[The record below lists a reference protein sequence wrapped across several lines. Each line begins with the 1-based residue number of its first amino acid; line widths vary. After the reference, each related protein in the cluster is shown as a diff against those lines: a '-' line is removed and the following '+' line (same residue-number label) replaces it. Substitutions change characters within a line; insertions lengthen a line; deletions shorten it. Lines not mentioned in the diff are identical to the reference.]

1 MVEFQ
6 AVIMAAGTGSRMFPL
21 TERIPKALLPVG
33 NLPVIWYS
41 INLLDKA
48 GFEEIIIVVL
58 DSAVTQF
65 NKILPNICSSK
76 LKLDIVTIPDDED
89 LGTADALRHIK
100 DKIEKDVFVVSCD
113 LVTDV
118 ALHHLADIHRSHDST
133 VSAFLAPVPQ
143 TSADREAANNP
154 KAKKKPDSTGQRDY
168 ISIDSRENRLLFFS
182 TEADLD
188 ETLVIRKPLLK
199 RYPCMN
205 IVKNLMDAHLYIIK
219 KWVVDY
225 LAENKSI
232 SSIKG
237 ELIPYLVNKQFQKHK
252 KVVSQ
257 VPGAVDTRT
266 NPQESSI
273 SKIDIYDFVKEDDVT
288 SYTRELSSWSG
299 TLTDIDHSNA
309 IRCHAYVMESGTCLR
324 TNTVP
329 LYMEANRQI
338 SKLLPS
344 LTSKEIQLIHPLA
357 SIKPKSQVGNDC
369 MVDESVSVGE
379 KVSIKKSVIGK
390 HTTIGE
396 KVKISNSVIMDHVT
410 VKEGCN
416 IQGSI
421 ICTNAYIKE
430 NASLKD
436 CQVGDSHTI
445 PEKADLKGEALIAEQ
460 MMDFE

>member
-33 NLPVIWYS
+33 NLPVIWYP

-48 GFEEIIIVVL
+48 GFEEIIIIVL

-65 NKILPNICSSK
+65 HQILPSVCNPK
-76 LKLDIVTIPDDED
+76 LKLDFVTIPDDTD
-89 LGTADALRHIK
+89 MGTADALRCIK

-113 LVTDV
+113 LVTDI

-133 VSAFLAPVPQ
+133 LSVFLAPVPQ
-143 TSADREAANNP
+143 TSADREAASNP
-154 KAKKKPDSTGQRDY
+154 KAKKKTDSTGQLDY
-168 ISIDSRENRLLFFS
+168 ISIDSRENRLLFFA

-188 ETLVIRKPLLK
+188 ESLMIRKPLLK
-199 RYPCMN
+199 RYPCIN

-252 KVVSQ
+252 KLNDIISES
-257 VPGAVDTRT
+257 VDTSV
-266 NPQESSI
+266 QESSNI
-273 SKIDIYDFVKEDDVT
+273 KLDIHDFAKEDDII

-299 TLTDIDHSNA
+299 TLTDIDHTNN
-309 IRCHAYVMESGTCLR
+309 IRCHAYVMESGICLR

-338 SKLLPS
+338 SKLLPC
-344 LTSKEIQLIHPLA
+344 LTAKEVSLIHPLA
-357 SIKPKSQVGNDC
+357 TIKPKSQVGNDC
-369 MVDESVSVGE
+369 MVDESVSIGE

-410 VKEGCN
+410 ITEGCN

-421 ICTNAYIKE
+421 ICTNAYVKKK
-430 NASLKD
+430 ASLKD

-445 PEKADLKGEALIAEQ
+445 AEGADLKGEALIAEQ